1 MENNEDDFFEEE
13 STKKDYQKIEKLGSG
28 AYGTVYKALMKKN
41 QKIVAVKRI
50 KINLDTEGIPSSALR
65 EISILRNLHH
75 ENIEKILDII
85 TTDTKLYMVLEF
97 IEFDLQ
103 SFFEKLSQEPK
114 ITNYSHE
121 ELIKIILKQILKGV
135 EYLHSKKIIHR
146 DLKPQNVL
154 INKDLTIKLADFGLS
169 RKLSFEKRPYTQE
182 VLSLWYRAPELL
194 LGSNIYNEAIDIWS
208 IGCIFGFLI
217 LKNTL
222 FEGENEIDQLNK
234 IMKFLGTPNFSQIP
248 YYYNFNLNNYQF
260 MYYPQS
266 DFSEKFNNFDE
277 NGIDLLK
284 KMLNYD
290 PELRISCKEA
300 LAHPYFINK
309 NENNN
314 NLEDNDNSL

>member
-13 STKKDYQKIEKLGSG
+13 TTKKDYQKIEKLGSG

>member
-13 STKKDYQKIEKLGSG
+13 TTKKDYQKIEKLGSG

-65 EISILRNLHH
+65 EISILRNLYH

-266 DFSEKFNNFDE
+266 DFREKFNNFDE

>member
-13 STKKDYQKIEKLGSG
+13 TTKKDYQKIEKLGSG

-65 EISILRNLHH
+65 EISILRNLYH

-154 INKDLTIKLADFGLS
+154 INKDLIVKLADFGLS

-194 LGSNIYNEAIDIWS
+194 LGSNIYNEGIDIWS

-266 DFSEKFNNFDE
+266 DFREKFNNFDE

-309 NENNN
+309 NESNN
-314 NLEDNDNSL
+314 NLEDNDNSI